1 MEFVNTIAQIV
12 HMEVHLHDGS
22 ANKNIGN
29 AFLLV
34 WKFPPEVEI
43 RDIFEALVAGAPA
56 VCFISLSAAI
66 EHRTGSEALTQTTR
80 TRTPVLRVRLQCT
93 PDRVSDI
100 GWAVIQGNRAALV
113 SSVADKA
120 LATFVIIQSML
131 RRSGKLREYQHNSA
145 LSERLPDYEVQ
156 MGFGL
161 HVGWA
166 IQGAIGSEYKV
177 DASYLSPN
185 INLASRLEVCP
196 RAFTSDAVTCPTFA
210 SVDAVG

>member
-1 MEFVNTIAQIV
+1 M
-12 HMEVHLHDGS
+12 
-22 ANKNIGN
+22 
-29 AFLLV
+29 
-34 WKFPPEVEI
+34 
-43 RDIFEALVAGAPA
+43 AG
-56 VCFISLSAAI
+56 
-66 EHRTGSEALTQTTR
+66 T
-80 TRTPVLRVRLQCT
+80 
-93 PDRVSDI
+93 
-100 GWAVIQGNRAALV
+100 QGNRAALV

-196 RAFTSDAVTCPTFA
+196 GSRARDCNSSNSCECGRSLMRAWAWKTHAHAANCY
-210 SVDAVG
+210 